1 MENTEIYEMTNT
13 EIYEMTKENYSIHGD
28 LLYFPGDL
36 NRADV
41 DGDYY
46 QLTSED
52 FNTVYENSFNHDF
65 FEKLWNLVTIGLDDF
80 SIEKLT
86 AFVFE
91 NDTPILDYWKQ
102 YSVRGEWGE
111 YGKLELIEGV

>member
-1 MENTEIYEMTNT
+1 MKNAT

-28 LLYFPGDL
+28 LLFFPGDF

-46 QLTSED
+46 QLTSEE

-65 FEKLWNLVTIGLDDF
+65 FEKLWNLVTVGLGVF

-86 AFVFE
+86 AFVVE
-91 NDTPILDYWKQ
+91 NNTPILDYWKQ
-102 YSVRGEWGE
+102 YSERGEYGE